1 MNIISV
7 TCAHVGPKVSICYIT
22 KISFPKSFFVKLIQ
36 FSMTKKY
43 SKFNILHIIVYRSKN
58 FTFIKSFYF
67 VRALQQYKEH
77 AQILLWFFLVW
88 M

>member
-22 KISFPKSFFVKLIQ
+22 KFSFPKSFFNSIFNDKN
-36 FSMTKKY
+36 Y
-43 SKFNILHIIVYRSKN
+43 SKFKILRIIVYRSKN
-58 FTFIKSFYF
+58 FTFIKSFYSL
-67 VRALQQYKEH
+67 RALQQYKEH